1 MAELDAAKVTAL
13 DWVVIGA
20 GLLAYI
26 SSLLPWYSFTAS
38 VPILGITRSASA
50 NAWHAGLGAWLS
62 VLMLVAAAAV
72 VLVSTLGGRLRR
84 TASRALITLVL
95 TVLAFITIA
104 LRWATF
110 PDANGGLG
118 RVDQLGEFNLGD
130 ISLGD
135 AFSVTSGAGYG
146 LYLGLIAA
154 VAAAVA
160 SLVTFRAAS
169 NLTD

>member
-1 MAELDAAKVTAL
+1 MAGLDAAKVTAL

-20 GLLAYI
+20 GLLACI

-38 VPILGITRSASA
+38 VPIIGITGSTSA
-50 NAWHAGLGAWLS
+50 NAWHAGRGAWLS

-72 VLVSTLGGRLRR
+72 VLVSALGGRPRW
-84 TASRALITLVL
+84 TAARSLITLVL
-95 TVLAFITIA
+95 TTLAFITIV
-104 LRWATF
+104 LRWVTF

-118 RVDQLGEFNLGD
+118 RVGQLGEFNLSD
-130 ISLGD
+130 VSLGD

-154 VAAAVA
+154 VAASVA

-169 NLTD
+169 TLTD

>member
-1 MAELDAAKVTAL
+1 MARLDAAKVTAL

-72 VLVSTLGGRLRR
+72 VLVGTLGGRLRR
-84 TASRALITLVL
+84 TASRSLITLVL
-95 TVLAFITIA
+95 TALAFITIA
-104 LRWATF
+104 LRWATY

-118 RVDQLGEFNLGD
+118 RVGQLGDF
-130 ISLGD
+130 SLGD
-135 AFSVTSGAGYG
+135 ANLGGAFSVTSGAGYG

-160 SLVTFRAAS
+160 SLVSFRAAS
-169 NLTD
+169 SLTD

>member
-1 MAELDAAKVTAL
+1 MAGLGAAKVTAL

-26 SSLLPWYSFTAS
+26 SSLLPWYNFTAS

-50 NAWHAGLGAWLS
+50 NAWHAGIGAWLS

-72 VLVSTLGGRLRR
+72 VLASTFGGRLRR
-84 TASRALITLVL
+84 TASRSLITLIL

-110 PDANGGLG
+110 PDANGGLD
-118 RVDQLGEFNLGD
+118 RVGELGEFNLGD
-130 ISLGD
+130 GSLGG

-154 VAAAVA
+154 IAAAVA
-160 SLVTFRAAS
+160 SLITFRAAS
-169 NLTD
+169 NVTD

>member
-1 MAELDAAKVTAL
+1 MAGSDAAKMKAL

-20 GLLAYI
+20 GLLAFI
-26 SSLLPWYSFTAS
+26 SSLLPWYMFTAS

-50 NAWHAGLGAWLS
+50 NAWHAGVGAWMS

-84 TASRALITLVL
+84 GTSRSLITLVL
-95 TVLAFITIA
+95 AAVASITIA
-104 LRWATF
+104 LRWATY

-118 RVDQLGEFNLGD
+118 RIGELGDFNLGD
-130 ISLGD
+130 VSLGG

-146 LYLGLIAA
+146 LYLGLVAA
-154 VAAAVA
+154 IAAAVA

-169 NLTD
+169 SLAD

>member
-1 MAELDAAKVTAL
+1 MTRSDAAKVTAL

-26 SSLLPWYSFTAS
+26 SSLLPWYVFTAS

-50 NAWHAGLGAWLS
+50 NAWHAGIGAWLS
-62 VLMLVAAAAV
+62 VLMLVAAAAL
-72 VLVSTLGGRLRR
+72 VLASTLGGRGGRA
-84 TASRALITLVL
+84 ASRSLIALVL
-95 TVLAFITIA
+95 AALAIITIV
-104 LRWATF
+104 LRWTTF

-118 RVDQLGEFNLGD
+118 RVGHLGDFTVGDVNLG
-130 ISLGD
+130 G

-160 SLVTFRAAS
+160 SLLNFRAAS
-169 NLTD
+169 SDTD

>member
-1 MAELDAAKVTAL
+1 MAGLEAAKVTAL

-26 SSLLPWYSFTAS
+26 SSLLPWYTFTAS

-50 NAWHAGLGAWLS
+50 NAWHAGIGAWLP

-72 VLVSTLGGRLRR
+72 VLVSTFGGRLRR
-84 TASRALITLVL
+84 TAPRSLITLIL
-95 TVLAFITIA
+95 TALAFITIA

-110 PDANGGLG
+110 PDANGGLD
-118 RVDQLGEFNLGD
+118 RVGQLGEFNLGD
-130 ISLGD
+130 VSLAG
-135 AFSVTSGAGYG
+135 AFSITSGAGYG

-169 NLTD
+169 SLTD

>member
-1 MAELDAAKVTAL
+1 MAGLEAAKVTTL

-26 SSLLPWYSFTAS
+26 SSLLPWYTFTAS

-50 NAWHAGLGAWLS
+50 NAWHAGIGAWLS

-84 TASRALITLVL
+84 TASRSLITLIL
-95 TVLAFITIA
+95 TALAFITIA

-110 PDANGGLG
+110 PDANGGLD
-118 RVDQLGEFNLGD
+118 RVGQLGEFNLGD
-130 ISLGD
+130 VSLGG

-154 VAAAVA
+154 FAAAVA

-169 NLTD
+169 SLTD

>member
-1 MAELDAAKVTAL
+1 MAGSDVAKVTAL

-26 SSLLPWYSFTAS
+26 SSLLPWYLFTAS
-38 VPILGITRSASA
+38 VPILGITRSTSA

-72 VLVSTLGGRLRR
+72 VLVSTLGGLLGRV
-84 TASRALITLVL
+84 ASRSLITLVL
-95 TVLAFITIA
+95 AALAFITIA

-118 RVDQLGEFNLGD
+118 RVGPLGDFNLGD
-130 ISLGD
+130 IELGG

-154 VAAAVA
+154 VAATVA

-169 NLTD
+169 SAAG